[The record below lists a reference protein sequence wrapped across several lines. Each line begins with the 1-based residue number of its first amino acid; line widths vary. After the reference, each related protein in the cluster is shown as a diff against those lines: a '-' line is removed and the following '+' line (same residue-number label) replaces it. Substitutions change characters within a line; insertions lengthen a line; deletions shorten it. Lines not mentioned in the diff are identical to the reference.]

1 MAQAFAATM
10 SYLLEKLQNLI
21 ALQGQETD
29 FVLERSHIVY
39 IAYSNLT
46 LGKIRTDSAHIV
58 NSENRLFFKLL
69 ATPYQ
74 DVTEQVTEFALRT
87 MTGHIMSNVTH
98 NRPHDTVYLTLIRS
112 DKPGSLSI
120 RLCIPFLI
128 NQYSG
133 SLHLRHLVFLGESR
147 TCHQQHDCRSKVNLD
162 TIFFLH
168 T

>member
-1 MAQAFAATM
+1 MAQAFASTM

-29 FVLERSHIVY
+29 FVLERSHIVH
-39 IAYSNLT
+39 IAYSNLA
-46 LGKIRTDSAHIV
+46 LGKIGTDATHIV
-58 NSENRLFFKLL
+58 NSENRLFFKLP

-87 MTGHIMSNVTH
+87 VTGHIMSNMTY
-98 NRPHDTVYLTLIRS
+98 NRAHDTVYLTLIRS

-147 TCHQQHDCRSKVNLD
+147 TCHQQRHR
-162 TIFFLH
+162 
-168 T
+168 